1 MPLSWSAARVA
12 ALVLVFIVTSSAVLL
27 AGVSPGDY
35 ATNFGLS
42 AEQIASERHRL
53 GLDRPVGR
61 QYTRWLTRAV
71 TFDFGES
78 FQYQQP
84 VMDLV
89 RQRAANTALLALSAL
104 VVATL
109 MGIPAGV
116 MTGSR
121 RSGLLTRLIRGAS
134 LVLLSVPP
142 LIGSLVLITIAA
154 RTGWLP
160 VSGMGGPASFVV
172 PTLALALPIAATLE
186 RLQSQSI
193 REALQRP
200 SMIAAA
206 SRGVPGARLVWRHG
220 WRLSLGPLLAI
231 YGVIVG
237 SLFSGSFAV
246 EMVTSWPGPRR
257 ADAPGADDARHL
269 PRRGLRRRRRRLSR
283 GRRAG
288 DRRRACVR
296 GSTRARSWRACLRR
310 VLPPSRRPRGQRPA
324 HA

>member
-1 MPLSWSAARVA
+1 MLLFLVRRAIA
-12 ALVLVFIVTSSAVLL
+12 ALALVFIVTSSAVLL

-35 ATNFGLS
+35 ATGFGRT

-53 GLDRPVGR
+53 GLDLPVGR

-160 VSGMGGPASFVV
+160 VSGMEGPASFVV

-200 SMIAAA
+200 STIAAA

-220 WRLSLGPLLAI
+220 WRQSLGPLLAI

-246 EMVTSWPGPRR
+246 EMVTSWPGLGALMRQALMMRDTYLVAGCAAAGAACLAAGVLATDVAHAFADPR
-257 ADAPGADDARHL
+257 
-269 PRRGLRRRRRRLSR
+269 
-283 GRRAG
+283 
-288 DRRRACVR
+288 VR
-296 GSTRARSWRACLRR
+296 GAGGRA
-310 VLPPSRRPRGQRPA
+310 
-324 HA
+324 